1 MFTGEGELFYAA
13 MEDHQ
18 RLEHMA
24 EGDVTRAVSTLRGEV
39 KLRHWTHRSP
49 HTELVW

>member
-18 RLEHMA
+18 RLGHMA